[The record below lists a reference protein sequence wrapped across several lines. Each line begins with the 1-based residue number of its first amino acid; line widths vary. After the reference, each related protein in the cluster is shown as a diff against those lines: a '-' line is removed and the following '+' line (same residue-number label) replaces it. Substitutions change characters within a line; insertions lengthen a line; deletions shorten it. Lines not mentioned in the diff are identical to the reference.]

1 MGSSRIENLRAILR
15 ASSSAAEPEVAVA
28 LKRVYAE
35 LDRRL
40 IDAADDSNGPFT
52 DALQALTQM
61 KGTGNASLRLL
72 CLHRCA
78 LYFFQ
83 HGNAMAAYNA
93 ANQHELLS
101 TRIGDKQGVRKAKTM
116 KGLVHAD
123 VGAIGDALA
132 QFSIAFEIATTTGDM
147 EGKTSTLI
155 NLGVALNYAGL
166 YHEAITCF
174 QRGAE
179 LANRM
184 QDARFQGGAL
194 SNLSQSYLFLGEFEL
209 ARSAIVKCL
218 SIAPDPSQGLARVHR
233 TIREFTYVQI
243 ALELGLLDLAK
254 ERAGLCREYGYAA
267 NMIRTKVMAD
277 VANALCDVRAGN
289 SKAGLLLLENS
300 RLQCNNLASLFTD
313 VLVASVKAYDE
324 AELPENALKCLNE
337 LMDHLSKQRAQAVD
351 TLFRV
356 SEEFKLIPDPGRS
369 FEHDLRA
376 LELKKAN
383 LRAKVAERGVADI
396 QFEMFERLAI
406 TAGLK
411 HDSSGEHG
419 YRVARLSA
427 LLAEEMGWDKVACS
441 GLDLAARLHDI
452 GKIGMPDDILLNSLK
467 LKDTE
472 RHTINKHTTLG
483 AELLA
488 KSDVPQL
495 KLAREIAAFHHERWD
510 GHGYPSRL
518 SGKRIPIHARIV
530 ALADVFDAI
539 THGRPFAPA
548 WPMSRA
554 LEEIQAGRGTQFDP
568 ELTDRF
574 LTLVQRLAAEHPNL
588 DYYLAAAGRNSQF
601 QQARNRINELL
612 AAEAPHAIAE
622 TAN

>member
-1 MGSSRIENLRAILR
+1 
-15 ASSSAAEPEVAVA
+15 
-28 LKRVYAE
+28 
-35 LDRRL
+35 
-40 IDAADDSNGPFT
+40 
-52 DALQALTQM
+52 
-61 KGTGNASLRLL
+61 
-72 CLHRCA
+72 
-78 LYFFQ
+78 
-83 HGNAMAAYNA
+83 
-93 ANQHELLS
+93 
-101 TRIGDKQGVRKAKTM
+101 
-116 KGLVHAD
+116 
-123 VGAIGDALA
+123 
-132 QFSIAFEIATTTGDM
+132 
-147 EGKTSTLI
+147 
-155 NLGVALNYAGL
+155 
-166 YHEAITCF
+166 
-174 QRGAE
+174 
-179 LANRM
+179 
-184 QDARFQGGAL
+184 
-194 SNLSQSYLFLGEFEL
+194 
-209 ARSAIVKCL
+209 
-218 SIAPDPSQGLARVHR
+218 ARVHR

-267 NMIRTKVMAD
+267 NMLRTKIMAD
-277 VANALCDVRAGN
+277 VATALCDVRSRN
-289 SKAGLLLLENS
+289 SEAGLRLLENA
-300 RLQCNNLASLFTD
+300 RLQCNDHASVFTD
-313 VLVASVKAYDE
+313 VLIASVKAYDE
-324 AELPENALKCLNE
+324 AEQPENALKCLNE
-337 LMDHLSKQRAQAVD
+337 LMNHLSKQRAQAVD

-356 SEEFKLIPDPGRS
+356 SEEFMLIPDPGRS

-376 LELKKAN
+376 FELKKAT
-383 LRAKVAERGVADI
+383 LRAKVAERGIADI

-411 HDSSGEHG
+411 HDSSGAHG

-427 LLAEEMGWDKVACS
+427 LLAEDLGWDKAACAA
-441 GLDLAARLHDI
+441 LDLAARLHDI

-488 KSDVPQL
+488 RSDVPQL

-510 GHGYPSRL
+510 GQGYPSRL

-554 LEEIQAGRGTQFDP
+554 LEEIHAGRGTQFDP

-574 LTLVQRLAAEHPNL
+574 LALMPRLTAEHPNL

-601 QQARNRINELL
+601 QQARSRINDLL
-612 AAEAPHAIAE
+612 AAEAPRAIAE